1 MKIRLRKL
9 AMAGMIVLA
18 LGGAVAALVLYS
30 GAYNIAATAQ
40 HTRLVF
46 RVLDYAMHRSV
57 IARSDPIVA
66 PDLRDAARIRRGAVT
81 YRDHCAQC
89 HGAPGIAPDPLAFG
103 LNPQPANLV
112 GTARTWKPED
122 MFWVVK
128 HGVKMSGMPAWAY
141 RLDDEAIWSVV
152 AFVVATVAMTP
163 ADYAAMARELPAP
176 LAAATAPV
184 LAPADAAPVAAA
196 TAAGDANAG
205 RRATEQHLCPT
216 CHVIPG
222 IVGADRHVGPPLN
235 GMGRRSTIAGVVAN
249 TPENMVRWLINPQQ
263 FAPASAMP
271 PMRVSE
277 QDARDIA
284 AFLATLDDVE

>member
-1 MKIRLRKL
+1 MKIGLRKL
-9 AMAGMIVLA
+9 AIVGVIVLA
-18 LGGAVAALVLYS
+18 FGGAVAALMLYS

-81 YRDHCAQC
+81 YRDHCRQC
-89 HGAPGIAPDPLAFG
+89 HGAPGIAPEPLAFG
-103 LNPQPANLV
+103 LNPAPANLV
-112 GTARTWKPED
+112 ETARTWKAED

-141 RLDDEAIWSVV
+141 RLDDDAIWSVV
-152 AFVVATVAMTP
+152 AFVGATVTMTP
-163 ADYAAMARELPAP
+163 ADYASIARELPAP
-176 LAAATAPV
+176 RATPAVPM
-184 LAPADAAPVAAA
+184 LAPADVAPAANV
-196 TAAGDANAG
+196 AGDANAG
-205 RRATEQHLCPT
+205 RRATEQHLCAT

-235 GMGRRSTIAGVVAN
+235 GMGRRSTIAGTIAN